1 MIYRNN
7 LKMLRRV
14 KINLKYILSKLTII
28 ATSVFSFLSIIQLF
42 FDWHTL
48 GIDDCNIKA
57 KLIIL
62 TVSVLICII
71 IALVWGLISSKAL
84 TILSKDNVKI
94 IIKYG
99 DLMKIAFPKKKQQER
114 IVVIAV
120 NCCYDTI
127 VNDDI
132 IHEGSVHGQFLNK
145 YVDSDRKRHMLDAEI
160 EKSLNS
166 FGFDYKEISKTDKRE
181 GKRKRYPLGS
191 VARIK
196 GQNGVT
202 FFLLA
207 LTQFDVNCNAHCD
220 KHQYFDC
227 MLKLFEYYDKH
238 GQGKELYLYPM
249 GTAMSRTGMTQEE
262 ALQSIVLLTKISKN
276 YLKTKTTIVVD
287 EKRKNELSIT
297 NL

>member
-48 GIDDCNIKA
+48 GIDDCNINA

-84 TILSKDNVKI
+84 TILSKDNVKV

-287 EKRKNELSIT
+287 EKCKNELSIT

>member
-1 MIYRNN
+1 MIRKTLKRIKLN
-7 LKMLRRV
+7 LKF
-14 KINLKYILSKLTII
+14 ILSKFTII
-28 ATSVFSFLSIIQLF
+28 ASSVFGLVSILQLF
-42 FDWHTL
+42 VDWSIF
-48 GIDDCNIKA
+48 GIENDIRFKI
-57 KLIIL
+57 IIL
-62 TVSVLICII
+62 VFLVVLCFIA
-71 IALVWGLISSKAL
+71 ALVWGLHSSKEK
-84 TILSKDNVKI
+84 TILFEDDIKI
-94 IIKYG
+94 VVRYD
-99 DLMKIAFPKKKQQER
+99 DLMKIAFPQKTQTER

-127 VNDDI
+127 VNDNI
-132 IHEGSVHGQFLNK
+132 IHAGSVHGQFLNK
-145 YVDSDRKRHMLDAEI
+145 YVDSDKKRHMLDAEI

-220 KHQYFDC
+220 KHQYFEC

-262 ALQSIVLLTKISKN
+262 ALQSIVLLTRISKN

-287 EKRKNELSIT
+287 EKRKNKLSIT

>member
-1 MIYRNN
+1 
-7 LKMLRRV
+7 MLRRV

-181 GKRKRYPLGS
+181 GKRKR
-191 VARIK
+191 
-196 GQNGVT
+196 
-202 FFLLA
+202 
-207 LTQFDVNCNAHCD
+207 
-220 KHQYFDC
+220 
-227 MLKLFEYYDKH
+227 
-238 GQGKELYLYPM
+238 
-249 GTAMSRTGMTQEE
+249 
-262 ALQSIVLLTKISKN
+262 
-276 YLKTKTTIVVD
+276 
-287 EKRKNELSIT
+287 
-297 NL
+297 

>member
-1 MIYRNN
+1 
-7 LKMLRRV
+7 MLTRI
-14 KINLKYILSKLTII
+14 KINLKFILSKFTII
-28 ATSVFSFLSIIQLF
+28 ASSVFGL
-42 FDWHTL
+42 
-48 GIDDCNIKA
+48 
-57 KLIIL
+57 
-62 TVSVLICII
+62 VSVLQLFIDWSIFGIEDYIRFKII
-71 IALVWGLISSKAL
+71 ILASLVIICFIAALIWGLLSSKEK
-84 TILSKDNVKI
+84 TILSEDDVKI
-94 IIKYG
+94 VVRYD
-99 DLMKIAFPKKKQQER
+99 DLIKIAFPQKSQSER

-127 VNDDI
+127 VNDNI
-132 IHEGSVHGQFLNK
+132 IYAGSVHGQFLK
-145 YVDSDRKRHMLDAEI
+145 RFVTSDEERYILDSEI
-160 EKSLNS
+160 DKSLKE
-166 FGFDYKEISKTDKRE
+166 FDYKYEAISVNKKRE

-262 ALQSIVLLTKISKN
+262 ALQSIVLLTRISKN

-287 EKRKNELSIT
+287 EKRKNKLSIT